1 MPEKLHQTHLV
12 AAVVTRT
19 GLSRKQ
25 ACTAV
30 KAILDSVTQSLKE
43 GEPVDLR
50 GLGTLEVRPTA
61 PRTGVR
67 PATGEKIEL
76 PAGRKVVFRITPDL
90 QGQL

>member
-1 MPEKLHQTHLV
+1 MREKLHQTQLV
-12 AAVVTRT
+12 AAVATRT
-19 GLSRKQ
+19 G
-25 ACTAV
+25 
-30 KAILDSVTQSLKE
+30 
-43 GEPVDLR
+43 LR

-76 PAGRKVVFRITPDL
+76 PAGRKVVFRISPDL